1 MLILLGMSFY
11 MGEKMNI
18 EELQRNIEEA
28 DNHSLRIGAANR
40 VLQLLQKLR
49 YSNNENSAKR
59 WVWELCQNAKDICN
73 DKGKVKIAI
82 NFDKANKKVI
92 FKHNGKAFSMANAMS
107 LINQTSSKD
116 KNDGSERKSGKFG
129 TGFLT
134 THLLSEIVNLSG
146 ILETKDGVYSNF
158 RFTLDRRGHEQKEII
173 EAMEKAV
180 QQLMECTPLQGEPDW
195 DAYNTIFEYELD
207 DDGMEVAEQGIQN
220 LRASAPFVL
229 SMLKDIEEI
238 ALEST
243 REVFRYQKNYT
254 YQLEHLIAHE
264 ILYKLKDEEKTITI
278 LNLTEGEIT
287 ISTMLEHSNSL
298 AWFVP
303 FAEGQSKLFCDFPL
317 IGTED
322 FPFPVVISSSIFN
335 PTEPRDGIFLACKS
349 KSKIDTEIEQNR
361 DIIEKACRLYA
372 NLLQYAAKHNW
383 KGIYHITHINSYTKK
398 EWYDEEWIKEII
410 NKCKQIILSTD
421 MIMTAAGKMT
431 ALQDCFE
438 EEQVYVISD
447 VSEEVREKIWEL
459 LYPIMPECIPCRE
472 NLNNWYYSLWKDC
485 NRYTF
490 RELTKQLQNYETIER
505 LQEVISDGNWKD
517 WLLQYYDVIEKNINI
532 QEYITANKIRIIP
545 DQKGVFHY
553 VSELHFDRDILEE
566 YKDILNM
573 LGTDCR
579 SWLVHQELSKREWFQ
594 AKEVDNGQM
603 LRLMEERLEIANRE
617 SKSSILFQMVYLY
630 EKDGECL
637 EQQKRICEYAVDI
650 LKIDASMR
658 EVPLVSKKI
667 LQEALKYT
675 IACVADRISEYGCME
690 GLARYLGKSIES
702 MIDFMVEFI
711 GFIVQSGYGYL
722 IEKSTK
728 PILPN
733 QNGKFVSKDDIFLDN
748 EMDETLKEL
757 AVSAGY
763 DIKAE
768 LLVKQIYLKLPE
780 NREKKDSDIAP
791 LITQYVN
798 TNRTSREEKVRTN
811 FKKLLLWMTDNSE
824 KAAEIFPELLKHKHY
839 LYDDEEIT
847 SNIRKAET
855 FENIMEKY
863 TISST
868 EKLEE
873 IIRRGQSGDL
883 VARDER
889 SEITPEVLLQYGID
903 SEAALE
909 HAFTDNNF
917 AERYYRPVK
926 HDSKTYEY
934 VKSILERSR
943 NNIFSYLKTREEY
956 DLSDMYQASDTI
968 FVIKKNGK
976 EIYLLARP
984 SDGGE
989 VCIYYRAEK
998 DLLDYSMDWEL
1009 WVEDDYS
1016 EPQKLTFG
1024 KVIKL
1029 TGLNRIPLRGM

>member
-1 MLILLGMSFY
+1 MSSCK
-11 MGEKMNI
+11 GEKMNT
-18 EELQRNIEEA
+18 EELQRSIEEA

-40 VLQLLQKLR
+40 VVQLLQKLR
-49 YSNNENSAKR
+49 YSNNENSSKR

-73 DKGKVKIAI
+73 DTGRVKIAI

-116 KNDGSERKSGKFG
+116 RNDGSERKSGKFG

-134 THLLSEIVNLSG
+134 THLLSEVVNLSG
-146 ILETKDGVYSNF
+146 ILETKDGVYSYF
-158 RFTLDRRGHEQKEII
+158 HFTLDRRGHEQEEII
-173 EAMEKAV
+173 EAMERAV

-195 DAYNTIFEYELD
+195 DTYNTVFEYELD

-220 LRASAPFVL
+220 LRVSAPYVL
-229 SMLKDIEEI
+229 SILKDIEEI
-238 ALEST
+238 TLETT
-243 REVFRYQKNYT
+243 REVFRYQKNNT
-254 YQLEHLIAHE
+254 ILEHLIAHE
-264 ILYKLKDEEKTITI
+264 ILYKLKDEEKTISI
-278 LNLTEGEIT
+278 LNLTEGEVT
-287 ISTMLEHSNSL
+287 ISAILEHINTL
-298 AWFVP
+298 ACFVP

-322 FPFPVVISSSIFN
+322 FPFPVVISSSTFN
-335 PTEPRDGIFLACKS
+335 PTEPRDGIYLACKS
-349 KSKIDTEIEQNR
+349 KNKIDPEIEQNR
-361 DIIEKACRLYA
+361 DIIEKACRLYEK
-372 NLLQYAAKHNW
+372 LLQYAAKHNW
-383 KGIYHITHINSYTKK
+383 NGIYHITHIKSYTKK

-410 NKCKQIILSTD
+410 NKCKQIILNTE

-447 VSEEVREKIWEL
+447 VSGEVREKIWEL

-472 NLNNWYYSLWKDC
+472 DLNNWYHSLWNDC

-490 RELTKQLQNYETIER
+490 RALSKQLQDYGTIER
-505 LQEVISDGNWKD
+505 LQEVISGKSWKN
-517 WLLQYYDVIEKNINI
+517 WLLQYYSVIEKDKSL
-532 QEYITANKIRIIP
+532 QEYMTTNKIRIIP
-545 DQKGVFHY
+545 NQKGVFHY
-553 VSELHFDRDILEE
+553 VTELHFDRDIIDE
-566 YKDILNM
+566 YKDILSI
-573 LGTDCR
+573 LETDCR

-594 AKEVDNGQM
+594 AKEVDNGHM
-603 LRLMEERLEIANRE
+603 LRLMEEKLETAERE
-617 SKSSILFQMVYLY
+617 SKSSILFQMVYFY
-630 EKDGECL
+630 EKNGERL

-650 LKIDASMR
+650 LDIDASMR
-658 EVPLVSKKI
+658 EVPLVSQKI

-675 IACVADRISEYGCME
+675 ITCVADRISEYGCME
-690 GLARYLGKSIES
+690 GLARYLGKLMES
-702 MIDFMVEFI
+702 VIDFMVEFI
-711 GFIVQSGYGYL
+711 DFIVRAGYGYL

-757 AVSAGY
+757 VVSAGY

-768 LLVKQIYLKLPE
+768 LLEKRIYLKLPE
-780 NREKKDSDIAP
+780 NREKKDSDIASV
-791 LITQYVN
+791 ITQYVN
-798 TNRTSREEKVRTN
+798 SNRTSKEEKIRMN

-824 KAAEIFPELLKHKHY
+824 KAMEIFPELHKHKHY

-847 SNIRKAET
+847 SNIRKAEA

-873 IIRRGQSGDL
+873 IIRKGQSSDL

-909 HAFTDNNF
+909 NAFADNNF
-917 AERYYRPVK
+917 AERYYTPAK

-956 DLSDMYQASDTI
+956 DLTDMYQASDTI
-968 FVIKKNGK
+968 FVIKKNEK

-1009 WVEDDYS
+1009 WVEDNYS